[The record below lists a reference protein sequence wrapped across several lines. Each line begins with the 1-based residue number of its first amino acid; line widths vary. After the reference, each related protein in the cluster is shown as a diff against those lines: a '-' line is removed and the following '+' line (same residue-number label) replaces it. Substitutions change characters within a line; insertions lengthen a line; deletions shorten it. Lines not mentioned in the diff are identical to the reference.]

1 MTSFF
6 SVAARILIGF
16 ASGLVISGGVFA
28 FIVIIGIVAR
38 LAQKTRTGRYI
49 YLYED
54 MISLGGIA
62 GTLTMLFDVSI
73 PIWQVGN
80 ILSGF
85 FYGIFVGT
93 LAISIAE
100 VLDVIPI
107 LCRRVQLTKKIS
119 YLMLM
124 LALGKCAGALVYF
137 FIPGFMQLK

>member
-1 MTSFF
+1 MMGFF

-28 FIVIIGIVAR
+28 FIVIIGIVPR

-73 PIWQVGN
+73 P
-80 ILSGF
+80 
-85 FYGIFVGT
+85 T
-93 LAISIAE
+93 E
-100 VLDVIPI
+100 
-107 LCRRVQLTKKIS
+107 
-119 YLMLM
+119 
-124 LALGKCAGALVYF
+124 
-137 FIPGFMQLK
+137 

>member
-16 ASGLVISGGVFA
+16 ASGLVISGGVFL
-28 FIVIIGIVAR
+28 IVIIGIVPR

-107 LCRRVQLTKKIS
+107 LCRRFVPKKIS

>member
-1 MTSFF
+1 MMGFF

-28 FIVIIGIVAR
+28 FIVIIGIVPR

-54 MISLGGIA
+54 MISLGGI
-62 GTLTMLFDVSI
+62 DVSI
-73 PIWQVGN
+73 PISQVGN

-107 LCRRVQLTKKIS
+107 LCKRVQLTKKIS

-137 FIPGFMQLK
+137 FVPGFMQLK